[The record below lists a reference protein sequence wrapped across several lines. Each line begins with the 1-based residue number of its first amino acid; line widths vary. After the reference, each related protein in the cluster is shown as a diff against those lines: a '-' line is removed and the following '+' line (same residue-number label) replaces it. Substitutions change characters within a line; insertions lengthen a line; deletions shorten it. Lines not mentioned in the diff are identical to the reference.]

1 MFGTIWQ
8 IDHVP
13 QSLHSG
19 IWPLQN
25 LLVIGDS
32 WQGFSCYGEQSLT
45 LLESLVESHGKL
57 DTEEWL
63 LALCQQGAMILSG
76 RTPNK
81 SVFGGKFRICGNL
94 VHVSHPP
101 EKNRASNL
109 RKDFAKRLEAR
120 FGKSSAY
127 EVDAV
132 DQECHIVRST
142 YHICLSYFIISY
154 HNISLSYLSYHIIS
168 YHIISYHIISYH
180 NIFIISYYIISYHDS
195 WGFRDDRHHGHHVFN
210 CVSRR
215 RTGRSWRKIP
225 PMPMEKSSR
234 LRGNGRC
241 LCPVLGVMA
250 PSRQVEMLRCE
261 TSSSK
266 LRTCLSG
273 KIVELKRGTVILDV
287 FRLRLPQVN
296 CRLVENAGLPQTVRQ
311 WKEAGGRM
319 RFQRWTGRAAEQFF
333 FLCYK

>member
-1 MFGTIWQ
+1 MSSSGLIAHMKNIKNSWKMFSTIWQ
-8 IDHVP
+8 IYHVP

-19 IWPLQN
+19 IWPFQN

-63 LALCQQGAMILSG
+63 LAWCQQDVMTMRG

-81 SVFGGKFRICGNL
+81 SVLWGTCVSYYSQSWIVEIDTCFL
-94 VHVSHPP
+94 HVSW
-101 EKNRASNL
+101 KNRASNL

-132 DQECHIVRST
+132 DQECHIIRST
-142 YHICLSYFIISY
+142 YHICLSY
-154 HNISLSYLSYHIIS
+154 HIVLW
-168 YHIISYHIISYH
+168 
-180 NIFIISYYIISYHDS
+180 FL
-195 WGFRDDRHHGHHVFN
+195 GFRIDITDIMFW
-210 CVSRR
+210 R

-225 PMPMEKSSR
+225 PMPREKSSR

-250 PSRQVEMLRCE
+250 PSRQVFDA
-261 TSSSK
+261 S
-266 LRTCLSG
+266 
-273 KIVELKRGTVILDV
+273 
-287 FRLRLPQVN
+287 
-296 CRLVENAGLPQTVRQ
+296 
-311 WKEAGGRM
+311 M
-319 RFQRWTGRAAEQFF
+319 RKT
-333 FLCYK
+333 